1 MDKVTQVLQDL
12 IPCCKEIYLS
22 KSDAS
27 GHVSLFRSAYWVGR
41 RVSLYSVK
49 TGWRSGLER
58 SGLLE
63 KEGNRASNNLNA

>member
-1 MDKVTQVLQDL
+1 MLQDL
-12 IPCCKEIYLS
+12 IPWSKEIYLS
-22 KSDAS
+22 NSHAS

-41 RVSLYSVK
+41 RVSLYSVT

-63 KEGNRASNNLNA
+63 KEGNRASSNLNA